1 MKRYHCHSG
10 ASVVK
15 TWRVFARFQLRVT
28 GWKGTGWKGTAWKGK
43 SRKRG
48 PGSRSGAG
56 HPTYYVNLI
65 KMKYEQAGYLTSAP
79 TTSPLDPG
87 VLLTINNSRRER
99 VLVVFILFVPSLYA
113 FASYDWLTE

>member
-1 MKRYHCHSG
+1 M
-10 ASVVK
+10 K

-28 GWKGTGWKGTAWKGK
+28 GWKGTVWKGK

-56 HPTYYVNLI
+56 QHTYHVNLI

>member
-1 MKRYHCHSG
+1 M
-10 ASVVK
+10 K
-15 TWRVFARFQLRVT
+15 TWRVFARFQWRVT
-28 GWKGTGWKGTAWKGK
+28 EWKGTAWKGK

-56 HPTYYVNLI
+56 HPTYHVNLI
-65 KMKYEQAGYLTSAP
+65 KMKYEQADYLTSAP

-99 VLVVFILFVPSLYA
+99 V
-113 FASYDWLTE
+113 

>member
-1 MKRYHCHSG
+1 M
-10 ASVVK
+10 K

>member
-1 MKRYHCHSG
+1 M
-10 ASVVK
+10 K

-56 HPTYYVNLI
+56 HHTYHVNLI